1 MKKSD
6 IVLISLL
13 CLFIGLVCGAS
24 FGFLKTKPKSIE
36 ENTISEYTQTTN
48 VSLMTSDAVQL
59 EGACTWHLD
68 VPSTDVDR
76 LKIDLIISRIIKK
89 SMVKYSYEDLLNDE
103 ILIFTDISERV
114 KDCVFSIQPYGF
126 TLWSLSINKPEN
138 IKLK

>member
-1 MKKSD
+1 MKNNKI
-6 IVLISLL
+6 IVFLVCI
-13 CLFIGLVCGAS
+13 FIGLLW
-24 FGFLKTKPKSIE
+24 FGIMTHLTNKVAEPE
-36 ENTISEYTQTTN
+36 EITIPEYTQTTN

-59 EGACTWHLD
+59 EGTCTWHLD

-76 LKIDLIISRIIKK
+76 LKIDLIISKIIKK

-103 ILIFTDISERV
+103 ILVFTDISEQV

>member
-6 IVLISLL
+6 IILISLL

-24 FGFLKTKPKSIE
+24 FGFLKTEPKPIE

-48 VSLMTSDAVQL
+48 VSLMTNDAVQL
-59 EGACTWHLD
+59 EGTCTWHLD

-76 LKIDLIISRIIKK
+76 LKIDLVISRIIKK

-126 TLWSLSINKPEN
+126 TLWSLSIHKPEN